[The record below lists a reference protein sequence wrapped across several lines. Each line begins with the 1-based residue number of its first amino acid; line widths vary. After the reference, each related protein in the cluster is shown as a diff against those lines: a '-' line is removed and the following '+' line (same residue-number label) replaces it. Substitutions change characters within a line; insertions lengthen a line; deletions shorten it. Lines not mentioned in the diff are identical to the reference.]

1 MTTPD
6 LLRGSIAT
14 KVSIV
19 GSTGLAVVLLGIC
32 ALMSVLVTERARHQ
46 IETWAGDRTQSL
58 ADSAEAF
65 DMTSRVTVGRLF
77 TVFKQ
82 DFDTTFVHDNVS
94 GDLQNF
100 GSSLKDN
107 FTAVDKFNQFTGGVA
122 TVFSRKGDD
131 FVRLTT
137 SLKKENGE
145 RALGTLL
152 GKAHPAFAG
161 LMQDKP
167 YVGRATLFGKPYMTR
182 YEPAHDAAGK
192 VVGALFIGFDL
203 SAFQSSLEALASQSK
218 FFETGG
224 VYVIDPKAA
233 PADAVFVIHPTAK
246 GKKVVETYPDSE
258 ALLAQLGSAGDD
270 PVQHAKPLL
279 STADDTWAVVRK
291 NKNTGWWVVGE
302 VSDREAMR
310 THWASLLPFW
320 LMLGGATVA
329 LGLGLFWMMRRW
341 VAQPL
346 KQLGSAMTL
355 VSHGDLTQ
363 PFHSTRNDEVGRLI
377 REVETMRAQF
387 NQTLSSVRHSVDSIN
402 TASAEIATGNVDLST
417 RTEQTASNLQQ
428 TTASMEQLTG
438 TVRHSAESAAQANQ
452 LAASATET
460 ARRGGVVVGEV
471 VSTMDQIN
479 ASSKKIGDIV
489 GVIDGIAFQTNILAL
504 NAAVEAARAGEQGRG
519 FAVVASEVRSLAARS
534 AEAAKEIK
542 SLIGASMER
551 VEGGSRLV
559 ARAGSTMTEIVA
571 SVQRVSHII
580 GEITAATASQSGG
593 IGQVSVAMNELD
605 QMTQQNAALVE
616 QSAAAAESLKEQTTR
631 LAHVIDTFRLDA
643 THVHAARDRS

>member
-1 MTTPD
+1 MTTQR
-6 LLRGSIAT
+6 LFRGSIAT
-14 KVSIV
+14 RISIV

-32 ALMSVLVTERARHQ
+32 ALMSVLVTDRARQQ
-46 IETWAGDRTQSL
+46 IVTWAGDKTQSL

-65 DMTSRVTVGRLF
+65 DMTSRVTVARLF

-82 DFDTTFVHDNVS
+82 DFDSTFVHDGAT

-100 GSSLKDN
+100 GTSLKDN

-167 YVGRATLFGKPYMTR
+167 YIGRAVLFGKPYMTR
-182 YEPAHDAAGK
+182 YEPIHDAAGQ

-203 SAFQSSLEALASQSK
+203 SPFQSSLEALATQNK
-218 FFETGG
+218 LFESGG
-224 VYVIDPKAA
+224 VYVIDPKAS

-246 GKKVVETYPDSE
+246 GKKVVDAFPGSE
-258 ALLAQLGSAGDD
+258 ALLAQLGSAGDG
-270 PVQHAKPLL
+270 PVKQAKPLL
-279 STADDTWAVVRK
+279 SSADDTWAVVRK

-310 THWASLLPFW
+310 SHWASLLPFW

-346 KQLGSAMTL
+346 KQLGVAVTL
-355 VSHGDLTQ
+355 VSNGDLTQ
-363 PFHSTRNDEVGRLI
+363 PFHSDRDDEVGHLI
-377 REVETMRAQF
+377 REVEAMRGQF

-402 TASAEIATGNVDLST
+402 TASAEIATGNLDLST
-417 RTEQTASNLQQ
+417 RTEQTASNLQR
-428 TTASMEQLTG
+428 TTSSMEELTG
-438 TVRHSAESAAQANQ
+438 TVRQSADSASQANQ

-460 ARRGGVVVGEV
+460 ARRGGVVVSEV

-479 ASSKKIGDIV
+479 ASSKKIGDIIS
-489 GVIDGIAFQTNILAL
+489 VIDGIAFQTNILAL

-519 FAVVASEVRSLAARS
+519 FAVVAGEVRSLAQRS

-559 ARAGSTMTEIVA
+559 ANAGATMTEIVA

-580 GEITAATASQSGG
+580 GEITTATSGQSTG
-593 IGQVSVAMNELD
+593 IGRVSASMGELD

-616 QSAAAAESLKEQTTR
+616 QSAAAAASLKEQTAR
-631 LAHVIDTFRLDA
+631 LAEVIDTFRLDA
-643 THVHAARDRS
+643 SDARQTTA

>member
-1 MTTPD
+1 MTTTR

-14 KVSIV
+14 KISIV
-19 GSTGLAVVLLGIC
+19 GSAGLAVVLLGIC
-32 ALMSVLVTERARHQ
+32 ALMSVLVTDRARQQ
-46 IETWAGDRTQSL
+46 IVTWAGDKTQSL

-65 DMTSRVTVGRLF
+65 DMTSRVTVVRLF

-82 DFDTTFVHDNVS
+82 DFDSTFVHDNET

-145 RALGTLL
+145 RALGTML
-152 GKAHPAFAG
+152 GKTHPAFAG

-167 YVGRATLFGKPYMTR
+167 YIGRAMLFGKPYMTR
-182 YEPAHDAAGK
+182 YEPIHDADGK

-203 SAFQSSLEALASQSK
+203 SPFQTSLEALATQAK
-218 FFETGG
+218 LFDTGG
-224 VYVIDPKAA
+224 LYVIDPKGS

-246 GKKVVETYPDSE
+246 GKKVLEAYPGSE
-258 ALLAQLGSAGDD
+258 ALLAQLGSADD
-270 PVQHAKPLL
+270 GPVKEAKPLL
-279 STADDTWAVVRK
+279 SRADDSWAVVRK

-310 THWASLLPFW
+310 SHWASLLPFW
-320 LMLGGATVA
+320 LLLGGATVG

-341 VAQPL
+341 VALPL
-346 KQLGSAMTL
+346 KQLGTAVTL

-363 PFHSTRNDEVGRLI
+363 PFHSTRDDEVGHLI
-377 REVETMRAQF
+377 REVEAMRGQF
-387 NQTLSSVRHSVDSIN
+387 NRTLGTVRQSVDSIN
-402 TASAEIATGNVDLST
+402 TASAEIATGNLDLST
-417 RTEQTASNLQQ
+417 RTEQTASNLQH
-428 TTASMEQLTG
+428 AASSMEELTG
-438 TVRHSAESAAQANQ
+438 TVRQSADSAQQANR
-452 LAASATET
+452 LAASATEI
-460 ARRGGVVVGEV
+460 ARRGGAVVGEV

-479 ASSKKIGDIV
+479 ASSKKIGDII

-519 FAVVASEVRSLAARS
+519 FAVVASEVRSLAQRS

-542 SLIGASMER
+542 GLIGASVEK

-559 ARAGSTMTEIVA
+559 ADAGSTMAEIVA
-571 SVQRVSHII
+571 SVQRVSTII
-580 GEITAATASQSGG
+580 GEITTATSGQSGG
-593 IGQVSVAMNELD
+593 IGRVSASMGELD

-616 QSAAAAESLKEQTTR
+616 QSAAAAESLKEQTGR
-631 LAHVIDTFRLDA
+631 LAEVIATFRLN
-643 THVHAARDRS
+643 AAEA

>member
-1 MTTPD
+1 MTTT
-6 LLRGSIAT
+6 LRQDKGSIAT
-14 KVSIV
+14 RISIV
-19 GSTGLAVVLLGIC
+19 GSTGLAIVLLGIC
-32 ALMSVLVTERARHQ
+32 ALMSVLVTDRARQQ
-46 IETWAGDRTQSL
+46 IVTWAGDKTQSVS
-58 ADSAEAF
+58 DSAEAF
-65 DMTSRVTVGRLF
+65 DMTSRVMVGRLF

-82 DFDTTFVHDNVS
+82 DFDTTFVHDAAT

-100 GSSLKDN
+100 GTSLKDN

-145 RALGTLL
+145 RALGTML
-152 GKAHPAFAG
+152 GKTHPAFAG
-161 LMQDKP
+161 LMQDKA

-182 YEPAHDAAGK
+182 YEPVHDAAGK

-203 SAFQSSLEALASQSK
+203 SPFQASLEALATQSK
-218 FFETGG
+218 FFESGG
-224 VYVIDPKAA
+224 VYVIDPKAS

-246 GKKVVETYPDSE
+246 GKKVVEAFPGSE
-258 ALLAQLGSAGDD
+258 ALLAQLGSADD
-270 PVQHAKPLL
+270 GFVKQAKPLL
-279 STADDTWAVVRK
+279 GNADDAWAVVRK

-320 LMLGGATVA
+320 LLLGGATVA

-346 KQLGSAMTL
+346 KQLGQAVTL
-355 VSHGDLTQ
+355 VAHGDLTQ
-363 PFHSTRNDEVGRLI
+363 PFHSTRGDEVGHLI
-377 REVETMRAQF
+377 REVEAMRGQF

-402 TASAEIATGNVDLST
+402 TASAEIATGNLDLST

-428 TTASMEQLTG
+428 AASSMEQLTG
-438 TVRHSAESAAQANQ
+438 TVRQSADSAQQANQ

-460 ARRGGVVVGEV
+460 ARRGGVVVSEV

-479 ASSKKIGDIV
+479 ASSKKIGDIIS
-489 GVIDGIAFQTNILAL
+489 VIDGIAFQTNILAL

-519 FAVVASEVRSLAARS
+519 FAVVAGEVRSLAQRS
-534 AEAAKEIK
+534 AAAAKEIK
-542 SLIGASMER
+542 TLIGASMER

-559 ARAGSTMTEIVA
+559 ANAGSTMTEIVA

-580 GEITAATASQSGG
+580 GEITTATSGQSSG
-593 IGQVSVAMNELD
+593 IGQVSASMGELD

-616 QSAAAAESLKEQTTR
+616 QSAAAAESLKEQTAR
-631 LAHVIDTFRLDA
+631 LAQVIDTFRLA
-643 THVHAARDRS
+643 TLDGRSPTA

>member
-1 MTTPD
+1 MTTTRF
-6 LLRGSIAT
+6 LRGSIAT
-14 KVSIV
+14 KISIV
-19 GSTGLAVVLLGIC
+19 GSAGLAVVLLGIC
-32 ALMSVLVTERARHQ
+32 ALMSVLVTDRARQQ
-46 IETWAGDRTQSL
+46 IVTWAGDKTQSL

-65 DMTSRVTVGRLF
+65 DMTSRVTVARLF

-82 DFDTTFVHDNVS
+82 DFDSTFVHDNET

-145 RALGTLL
+145 RALGTML
-152 GKAHPAFAG
+152 GKTHPAFAG

-167 YVGRATLFGKPYMTR
+167 YIGRAMLFGKPYMTR
-182 YEPAHDAAGK
+182 YEPIHDDAGK

-203 SAFQSSLEALASQSK
+203 SPFQTSLEALAAQAK
-218 FFETGG
+218 LFDTGG
-224 VYVIDPKAA
+224 LYVIDPKGA
-233 PADAVFVIHPTAK
+233 PAEAVFVIHPTAK
-246 GKKVVETYPDSE
+246 GKKVLEAYPGSE
-258 ALLAQLGSAGDD
+258 ALLAALGSADD
-270 PVQHAKPLL
+270 GPVKEAKPLL
-279 STADDTWAVVRK
+279 SQADDSWAVVRK

-310 THWASLLPFW
+310 SHWASLLPFW
-320 LMLGGATVA
+320 LLLGGATVG

-341 VAQPL
+341 VALPL
-346 KQLGSAMTL
+346 KQLGTAVTL

-363 PFHSTRNDEVGRLI
+363 PFHSARHDEVGHLI
-377 REVETMRAQF
+377 REVEAMRGQF
-387 NQTLSSVRHSVDSIN
+387 NRTLGTVRQSVDSIN
-402 TASAEIATGNVDLST
+402 TASAEIATGNLDLST
-417 RTEQTASNLQQ
+417 RTEQTASNLQH
-428 TTASMEQLTG
+428 AASSMEELTG
-438 TVRHSAESAAQANQ
+438 TVRQSADSAQQANR
-452 LAASATET
+452 LAASATEI
-460 ARRGGVVVGEV
+460 ARRGGVVVSEV

-479 ASSKKIGDIV
+479 ASSKKIGDII

-519 FAVVASEVRSLAARS
+519 FAVVASEVRSLAQRS

-542 SLIGASMER
+542 GLIGASVEK

-559 ARAGSTMTEIVA
+559 ADAGSTMAEIVA
-571 SVQRVSHII
+571 SVQRVSTII
-580 GEITAATASQSGG
+580 GEITTATSGQSGG
-593 IGQVSVAMNELD
+593 IGRVSASMGELD

-616 QSAAAAESLKEQTTR
+616 QSAAAAESLKEQTGR
-631 LAHVIDTFRLDA
+631 LAEVIATFRLSA
-643 THVHAARDRS
+643 PGA

>member
-1 MTTPD
+1 MNKG
-6 LLRGSIAT
+6 LLRGSLAT
-14 KVSIV
+14 KISIV

-32 ALMSVLVTERARHQ
+32 ALMSVLVTERARQQ
-46 IETWAGDRTQSL
+46 IVTWAGDKTQSL

-82 DFDTTFVHDNVS
+82 DFDSSFVHDNAT

-182 YEPAHDAAGK
+182 YEPIHDAAGK

-203 SAFQSSLEALASQSK
+203 SAFQSSLETLASQSK
-218 FFETGG
+218 FFDSGG
-224 VYVIDPKAA
+224 VYVIDPKAS
-233 PADAVFVIHPTAK
+233 PADAVFVIHPSAK
-246 GKKVVETYPDSE
+246 GKKVVDAYPGSE
-258 ALLAQLGSAGDD
+258 ALLAQLGSADD
-270 PVQHAKPLL
+270 GPVQHAKPLL

-291 NKNTGWWVVGE
+291 NKNTGWWIVGE

-310 THWASLLPFW
+310 SHWASLLPFW

-329 LGLGLFWMMRRW
+329 LGFGLFWMMRRW
-341 VAQPL
+341 VAMPL
-346 KQLGSAMTL
+346 KQLGTAVTL
-355 VSHGDLTQ
+355 VSRGDLTQ
-363 PFHSTRNDEVGRLI
+363 AFHSTRNDEVGHLI
-377 REVETMRAQF
+377 REVEALRGQF
-387 NQTLSSVRHSVDSIN
+387 NQTLSSVRRSVDSIN
-402 TASAEIATGNVDLST
+402 TASAEIATGNLDLST
-417 RTEQTASNLQQ
+417 RTEQTASNLQH
-428 TTASMEQLTG
+428 TASSMTQLTG
-438 TVRHSAESAAQANQ
+438 TVRQSAESASQANQ
-452 LAASATET
+452 LAAAASET
-460 ARRGGVVVGEV
+460 ARRGGAVVGEV

-479 ASSKKIGDIV
+479 ASSKKIGDIIS
-489 GVIDGIAFQTNILAL
+489 VIDGIAFQTNILAL

-519 FAVVASEVRSLAARS
+519 FAVVAAEVRSLAQRS
-534 AEAAKEIK
+534 AAAAKEIK
-542 SLIGASMER
+542 GLIGASMER

-559 ARAGSTMTEIVA
+559 ANAGSTMTEIVA

-580 GEITAATASQSGG
+580 GEITAATAGQSSG
-593 IGQVSVAMNELD
+593 IGQVSVAMGELD
-605 QMTQQNAALVE
+605 QMTQQNSALVE
-616 QSAAAAESLKEQTTR
+616 QSAAAAESLKEQTAR
-631 LAHVIDTFRLDA
+631 LAQLIATFRLDA
-643 THVHAARDRS
+643 ADARST

>member
-1 MTTPD
+1 MTTQR
-6 LLRGSIAT
+6 LFRGSIAT
-14 KVSIV
+14 RISIV

-32 ALMSVLVTERARHQ
+32 ALMSVLVTERARQQ
-46 IETWAGDRTQSL
+46 IVTWAGDKAQSL

-82 DFDTTFVHDNVS
+82 DFDSSFVHDNAT

-100 GSSLKDN
+100 GTSLKDN
-107 FTAVDKFNQFTGGVA
+107 FTAVDKFHQFTGGVA

-152 GKAHPAFAG
+152 GKTHPAFAG

-182 YEPAHDAAGK
+182 YEPIHDGAGK

-203 SAFQSSLEALASQSK
+203 SPFQSSLEALATQNK
-218 FFETGG
+218 LFESGG
-224 VYVIDPKAA
+224 VYVIDPKAS

-246 GKKVVETYPDSE
+246 GKKVVDAFPGSE
-258 ALLAQLGSAGDD
+258 ALLAQLGSADD
-270 PVQHAKPLL
+270 GPVKQAKPLL
-279 STADDTWAVVRK
+279 SSADDAWAVVRK

-310 THWASLLPFW
+310 SHWASLLPFW

-346 KQLGSAMTL
+346 KQLGVAVTL
-355 VSHGDLTQ
+355 VSNGDLTQ
-363 PFHSTRNDEVGRLI
+363 PFHSDRADEVGHLI
-377 REVETMRAQF
+377 REVEAMRGQF

-402 TASAEIATGNVDLST
+402 TASAEIATGNLDLST
-417 RTEQTASNLQQ
+417 RTEQTASNLQR
-428 TTASMEQLTG
+428 TTSSMEELTG
-438 TVRHSAESAAQANQ
+438 TVRQSADSASQANQ
-452 LAASATET
+452 LAASASET
-460 ARRGGVVVGEV
+460 ARRGGVVVSEV

-479 ASSKKIGDIV
+479 ASSKKIGDIIS
-489 GVIDGIAFQTNILAL
+489 VIDGIAFQTNILAL

-519 FAVVASEVRSLAARS
+519 FAVVAGEVRSLAQRS

-542 SLIGASMER
+542 GLIGASMER

-559 ARAGSTMTEIVA
+559 ANAGATMTEIVA

-580 GEITAATASQSGG
+580 GEITTATSGQSSG
-593 IGQVSVAMNELD
+593 IGRVSASMGELD

-616 QSAAAAESLKEQTTR
+616 QSAAAAASLKEQTAR
-631 LAHVIDTFRLDA
+631 LAEVIDTFRLSAVDA
-643 THVHAARDRS
+643 